1 MRISGKKVKS
11 SQKGRVSD
19 VTISQ
24 VNKSSQVDIPFPP
37 PSPPTPFHVHHCGLP
52 ERIRLTLDMELDPP
66 RTHAPHR
73 RHLRM
78 HLGAPRR
85 SVSAH
90 LPLLARQLPKAR
102 QARQSRQSRHS
113 SVPHLRVHDINDVTT
128 FHVK

>member
-37 PSPPTPFHVHHCGLP
+37 PSPPIPFHQCWLP

-102 QARQSRQSRHS
+102 QSRQSRQSRHS